1 MLISGYYH
9 WVRHPR
15 LIQKITPEDD
25 IRHRLGAAP
34 TTLAKYYLVTAG
46 WGLFSSTQLREI
58 RDTVMKTTAIQ
69 DRAWQNLEFNRL
81 KIDSA
86 DSTALFWSFQSSL
99 KEERYAYHSTYSWM
113 NLDSH
118 VVLPECKSIGLAG
131 MLVCALHP
139 STTIA
144 RAPCF
149 TPEGGRRTTEVALFG
164 RDRNRDVK
172 MNNSLPGYDEQLFM
186 RLKRLGMAMESNT
199 SKSIR
204 QLSQPIQFSS
214 EAGTEIGNIARSLG
228 MEEMT
233 AQLLTEQMS
242 NYLRDNSSAITPGRI
257 SEVSQSNEG
266 EASSDE
272 EEV

>member
-34 TTLAKYYLVTAG
+34 TNLAKYYLVTAG
-46 WGLFSSTQLREI
+46 WGLYSSTQLREI

-86 DSTALFWSFQSSL
+86 DSTALFWSFQSSR
-99 KEERYAYHSTYSWM
+99 KEERYVYHSSYSWM

-164 RDRNRDVK
+164 QDRNRDVK
-172 MNNSLPGYDEQLFM
+172 MNNSLPGYDEVIH
-186 RLKRLGMAMESNT
+186 E
-199 SKSIR
+199 
-204 QLSQPIQFSS
+204 
-214 EAGTEIGNIARSLG
+214 TEETRDGNGI
-228 MEEMT
+228 
-233 AQLLTEQMS
+233 
-242 NYLRDNSSAITPGRI
+242 
-257 SEVSQSNEG
+257 
-266 EASSDE
+266 
-272 EEV
+272 